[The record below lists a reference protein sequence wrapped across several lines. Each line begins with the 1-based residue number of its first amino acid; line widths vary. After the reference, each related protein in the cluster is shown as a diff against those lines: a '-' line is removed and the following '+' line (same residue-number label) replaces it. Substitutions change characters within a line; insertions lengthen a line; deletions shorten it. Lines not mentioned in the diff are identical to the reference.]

1 MNGYKAFYKDRQTE
15 VMANTSFE
23 AQKKAAEFFKAKRP
37 MKSLSSFAKSK
48 VNKLFI
54 PRTFEV

>member
-23 AQKKAAEFFKAKRP
+23 AQKKAAEFFKAK
-37 MKSLSSFAKSK
+37 KAY
-48 VNKLFI
+48 
-54 PRTFEV
+54 EVTVFLCEKQGKQVVHTPDF